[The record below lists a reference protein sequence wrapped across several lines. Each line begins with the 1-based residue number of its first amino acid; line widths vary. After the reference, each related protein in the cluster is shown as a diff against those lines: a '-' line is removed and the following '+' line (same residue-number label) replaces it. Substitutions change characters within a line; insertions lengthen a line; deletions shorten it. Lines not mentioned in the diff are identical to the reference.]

1 VRAVSR
7 ALPQLTLLAADFAA
21 VLRGSGRVFYVGA
34 GTSGR
39 LGALDAAELPPT
51 FGLPR
56 GRVRALLAGGARAMR
71 EAVEGAEDDGDAGAR
86 AVGRAQVS
94 ADDLVIGLTASGGT
108 PFVRGAL
115 EEARRRG
122 ARLGLI
128 TSNPH
133 ARLRVLHRV
142 VLDTGPELLA
152 GSTRLKAGTGLK
164 MALNAVSTAAL
175 MSLGKVYAGRMVDVR
190 PTNRK
195 LRARALAMVEELT
208 GISRARCTRLL
219 QDAGGSPKVALAM
232 HLGGLSRGEA
242 EAALAERT
250 LGEIAQG
257 KRVGRA
263 RAGSR
268 ARRKPLRGADVRHQ
282 RGRD

>member
-1 VRAVSR
+1 MRSVSR
-7 ALPQLTLLAADFAA
+7 ALPQLTPLAADFAA
-21 VLRGSGRVFYVGA
+21 VLRGQGRVFYVGA

-51 FGLPR
+51 FGIPR
-56 GRVRALLAGGARAMR
+56 GRVRPLLAGGARAMR
-71 EAVEGAEDDGDAGAR
+71 EAVEGAEDDAAAGAR
-86 AVGRAQVS
+86 AVVRARITEN
-94 ADDLVIGLTASGGT
+94 DLVIGLTASGGT

-115 EEARRRG
+115 DEARRRG
-122 ARLGLI
+122 ARLGFI

-133 ARLRVLHRV
+133 ARIRVHHRV

-152 GSTRLKAGTGLK
+152 GSTRLKAGTALK

-195 LRARALAMVEELT
+195 LRARALSMVEELT
-208 GISRARCTRLL
+208 GLSRAKCTRLL
-219 QDAGGSPKVALAM
+219 HDAGGSPKVALAM

-263 RAGSR
+263 REGSS
-268 ARRKPLRGADVRHQ
+268 ARRKPLRRADVRHQ
-282 RGRD
+282 R